1 MYVRVV
7 RKTMGGEGETY
18 LCISRIGVENIGEEF
33 TRTSHARDDQS
44 VNVKTVDDKEM
55 GEIVI
60 FTLRVQGRGDG
71 RVGTR
76 VLAGHAC

>member
-1 MYVRVV
+1 
-7 RKTMGGEGETY
+7 MGGDGEAY
-18 LCISRIGVENIGEEF
+18 LCISRIGVKHIGEEF
-33 TRTSHARDDQS
+33 TRTGHARDDQS

-60 FTLRVQGRGDG
+60 FALRVQGRGDG

-76 VLAGHAC
+76 VLAGHVC